1 MVHVISFAPHIINYF
16 KNVTKG
22 NGYTDNIFELKRRL
36 CYDYI
41 QDIVFCGQGV
51 PKVYFFKMSTHGP
64 INGVDIVMCMQSRR
78 DLENVWMMFDHVKC
92 VQGLTT
98 MGCHVYVMAY
108 CKVLTIGICDRQS
121 ENVDCQMFRIP
132 SPHKSEMYS
141 PNM

>member
-1 MVHVISFAPHIINYF
+1 MVHVIPFAPHTINNF

-22 NGYTDNIFELKRRL
+22 NGYTDNILELKRRL
-36 CYDYI
+36 CYDCI

-64 INGVDIVMCMQSRR
+64 INGVDIVMCMQSRG
-78 DLENVWMMFDHVKC
+78 DLENVSMMFDHVKC

-108 CKVLTIGICDRQS
+108 CKVLTIGICDKQS
-121 ENVDCQMFRIP
+121 KNVNCQMFRIP
-132 SPHKSEMYS
+132 SQHKSEMYS